1 MECGKPVA
9 AGLPPCE
16 PMTVGEALLPP
27 SEACQ
32 RAANGVFAGNPSKW
46 PYSLLGSGVTDAGE
60 KPGQRISSSFA
71 EGACEGFPEGGG
83 DE

>member
-60 KPGQRISSSFA
+60 KPGQRISSSLA
-71 EGACEGFPEGGG
+71 EGVSKGSRE
-83 DE
+83 